1 MHAVQERTK
10 EINPKDLIAGL
21 EKGLKIIEAFDDMS
35 QRLSP
40 STAARRTGLHRSAA
54 RRHLLTLEHLGYLE
68 SDGHMFWLTP
78 RVLRL
83 GWSYVESAKVPRI
96 VQPFL
101 VRISQALSAESY
113 FSVLDG
119 DDLVVVGR
127 SGYMQEHNSH
137 VMLGSRV
144 SPRLHSAGLMLIST
158 LPDDR
163 IESWLSNDGPY
174 YALTPFTYTNPDDIR
189 RKILDVRLH
198 GHCLLEQQIETGTRS
213 ISVLVRNRESMI
225 VGALSITVKIGTQDV
240 YETRQEVVPILNS
253 AAALIQAV
261 L

>member
-1 MHAVQERTK
+1 MHAVQERMR

-119 DDLVVVGR
+119 DDLLVVGR

-144 SPRLHSAGLMLIST
+144 SPRLRSAGLMLMST
-158 LPDDR
+158 LSDDR
-163 IESWLSNDGPY
+163 IEEWLNNDGPY

-189 RKILDVRLH
+189 RKISDIRLH

-213 ISVLVRNRESMI
+213 VSVLVRNRESMI

-240 YETRQEVVPILNS
+240 YETRQQVVPVLNS